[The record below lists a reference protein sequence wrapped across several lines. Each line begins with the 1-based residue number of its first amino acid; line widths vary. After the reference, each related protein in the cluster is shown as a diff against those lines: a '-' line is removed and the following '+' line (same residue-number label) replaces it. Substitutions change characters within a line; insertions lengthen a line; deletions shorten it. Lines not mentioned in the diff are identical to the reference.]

1 MFVIA
6 NANVHFRKHRE
17 RTVSDPKVALSN
29 MNAEMCIVLLIM
41 LTTTSLPLWFCR
53 VIGDELN
60 LPSDGVLTDI

>member
-41 LTTTSLPLWFCR
+41 LTRTSLQL
-53 VIGDELN
+53 
-60 LPSDGVLTDI
+60 